1 MNSWQ
6 ICSQKLWEAGELDR
20 EQEELSDGKWGC
32 NGGQY
37 VWTSGV
43 IRRTGEI
50 KKRNPLEALDQE
62 AQDVAVE
69 LSGRVVTEAEVGVG
83 QDVSGDRQDEED
95 GSVGHVEL
103 VEGATLKKRK
113 LHFSKGADVEWTHL
127 SREIRNLQASTE
139 STVAGK
145 LVRLMEWLNKNGA
158 TKRVN
163 LDLPGCRKVEISA
176 LATKQDGARTAENPH
191 LKNKPKFEK
200 LIVSM
205 LTL

>member
-1 MNSWQ
+1 MRLQWRT
-6 ICSQKLWEAGELDR
+6 IRMD
-20 EQEELSDGKWGC
+20 
-32 NGGQY
+32 
-37 VWTSGV
+37 
-43 IRRTGEI
+43 IRRNSAH
-50 KKRNPLEALDQE
+50 RRDQE
-62 AQDVAVE
+62 KESAWSSR
-69 LSGRVVTEAEVGVG
+69 SGSSRCRCWVVRSCRHGGRSRRRPGCERRPSRWGR
-83 QDVSGDRQDEED
+83 RQCWPCRTCRRSD
-95 GSVGHVEL
+95 
-103 VEGATLKKRK
+103 LKEKKIAFFKRRRCWVNASFTWDLK
-113 LHFSKGADVEWTHL
+113 SSSKCWIDSCVMC
-127 SREIRNLQASTE
+127 
-139 STVAGK
+139 AGK